1 MCVCVCMGTLVVVY
15 NIYSGR
21 RYNIKA
27 FKDNTGEKITS
38 CRECRR
44 RRAPSSLLV
53 AIVKYDGGGDETSGE
68 SVNGGVTRRGWL
80 ETAEPFT
87 VYLVVIVV
95 VVRTGRSHGFC
106 VRVHTPFPSPPT
118 YICPVILAANVPYNI

>member
-1 MCVCVCMGTLVVVY
+1 M
-15 NIYSGR
+15 YSVR

-53 AIVKYDGGGDETSGE
+53 AIVKYDGGGGGRGDETSGE
-68 SVNGGVTRRGWL
+68 SVNVGGWVEGVEKGLAGNCR
-80 ETAEPFT
+80 T
-87 VYLVVIVV
+87 VYCLY
-95 VVRTGRSHGFC
+95 RHSSSPGR
-106 VRVHTPFPSPPT
+106 
-118 YICPVILAANVPYNI
+118 